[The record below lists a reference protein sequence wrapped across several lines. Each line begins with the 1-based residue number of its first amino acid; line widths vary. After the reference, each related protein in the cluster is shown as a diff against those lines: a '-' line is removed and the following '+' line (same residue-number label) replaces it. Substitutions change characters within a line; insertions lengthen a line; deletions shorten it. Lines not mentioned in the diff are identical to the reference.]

1 LSPGVADLV
10 ATGNGQ
16 RNGHA
21 SLLNG
26 GFGELTLIVAEHGCD
41 RTLATGLGVGE
52 SAVAIAT
59 AHRRRSAGLHI
70 AIDPT
75 QTSVFGGEGLR
86 QLGAAGLLQYV
97 QHIEKVPEVALPELL
112 RDETEVDFGFILGPK
127 SFEEAFL
134 EFLYLDRMLTI
145 GGIIA
150 VSGVGAAEASALVEF
165 IAQARAYEP
174 RSTPGSAMPVLR
186 KLGRQHARESPF
198 PSRWRRSGADRS
210 PQPGP
215 RPTDFDTAPSGGPA
229 PSPAGGVPLRS
240 AATRELYLARARATE
255 LETRAYELGARLV
268 DAELRAAREMS
279 ELHGELELSRAA
291 HERAEYWLA
300 RVNSSVSWRVT
311 APLRW
316 ASRLVRA
323 LRGR

>member
-1 LSPGVADLV
+1 LV

-21 SLLNG
+21 TLLNG
-26 GFGELTLIVAEHGCD
+26 GFGELTSIVAEHGCG

-59 AHRRRSAGLHI
+59 VHRRRSAGLHI
-70 AIDPT
+70 AIDAA

-86 QLGAAGLLQYV
+86 QLSAAGLLQYV

-112 RDETEVDFGFILGPK
+112 RDGTEVDFGFILGPK

-165 IAQARAYEP
+165 IAQARAYES
-174 RSTPGSAMPVLR
+174 RSTPGSGLPVLR
-186 KLGRQHARESPF
+186 KLGRQHARGTPF
-198 PSRWRRSGADRS
+198 PSRWRRSGGDR
-210 PQPGP
+210 PPEPEP
-215 RPTDFDTAPSGGPA
+215 RLTDFDAAPSGGPT
-229 PSPAGGVPLRS
+229 PSPAGDVTPRS
-240 AATRELYLARARATE
+240 ATRELYLARARVSE

-279 ELHGELELSRAA
+279 ELRGELELSRAA
-291 HERAEYWLA
+291 HDRAEYWLA
-300 RVNSSVSWRVT
+300 RVNSSASWRVT

-316 ASRLVRA
+316 ATRLMRA